1 MKMNWDIARG
11 DAQGTVSPMTRWLG
25 ALAIAALVVLA
36 NLAAW
41 RGFNPPLA
49 APEAPGLVHGL
60 AYNAFQRWESPLTQH
75 FPTRTE
81 LANDLRR
88 LALLTGRLRTYSAAE
103 LPDLPALAQ
112 AAGLKLALGV
122 WLDRRFD
129 NNEREVG
136 AALAAAGHHRN
147 IDSVIAGNETQ
158 LHRKLGPQE
167 LYAYLDRLRSAL
179 TVPVSTAEPWH
190 VWLSQPELARHVDF
204 ITVHLLPYWEG
215 VPVDV
220 ALDEAMR
227 RYAEVRARFPHTR
240 VVIGE
245 IGWPSDGDPVGEA
258 QPTPAA
264 QAIFVRAFVARATA
278 LKLDYYLMEA
288 VDQPWKQ
295 ATEGAVGAYW
305 GLLDAG
311 RQPKFALTGPV
322 HAEPY
327 WHAKAAVS
335 SLLGIAAMLPFLL
348 AFARM
353 RLAGRITFAVSAQ
366 AVASFAV
373 LLATLPLD
381 HYLRP
386 VDAIVL
392 ALLVP
397 ALAFMATILL
407 AQVFEFAE
415 MFWAGSLRRRA
426 PVRPLADGKPSPR
439 VSIHLACCNEPPDL
453 VIATIDSLL
462 ALDWPNLEILVVDNN
477 TADPARWRPVQ
488 RYVRRRQRERMAN
501 ADAGIA
507 GPVLRFFHLP
517 AWPGFKAGA
526 LNFALAKTDP
536 RAEWIGVVD
545 ADYLVRPDW
554 LRVLAGYFAEP
565 DVGIVQAPQAHR
577 NWGDHRLR
585 RMMNWEYEG
594 FFRIGMHHR
603 HERDAIV
610 QHGTMTLI
618 RASALHAAGGWEG
631 ACVCEDTE
639 LGLRVLQHGLRAVYV
654 DSVLGTGLV
663 PADFG
668 AYRRQRRRWAQ
679 GAMQILRRHAGALFG
694 RSPLRAGQRYH
705 FVAGWLPWMGDA
717 LHLLFSLAALAWTIG
732 LLAAPQVFGVPPL
745 LFVVPLT
752 VFFVIRLI
760 LGPLLYWRRV
770 ACPPAD
776 IVGAALAGMGLSH
789 SIARGIIA
797 GLAGRRAVFQVTR
810 RSDASSM
817 ASRPRGLR
825 ATLSTV
831 KEEAALLL
839 GLLACIA
846 AVALHREPGNTALDA
861 WLVVLGMQ
869 TLPYA
874 GALACAL
881 LSHNMAQQQPV
892 SDDAT
897 ASVKGIA
904 LPQPAK
910 MP

>member
-1 MKMNWDIARG
+1 
-11 DAQGTVSPMTRWLG
+11 
-25 ALAIAALVVLA
+25 
-36 NLAAW
+36 
-41 RGFNPPLA
+41 
-49 APEAPGLVHGL
+49 
-60 AYNAFQRWESPLTQH
+60 
-75 FPTRTE
+75 
-81 LANDLRR
+81 
-88 LALLTGRLRTYSAAE
+88 
-103 LPDLPALAQ
+103 
-112 AAGLKLALGV
+112 
-122 WLDRRFD
+122 
-129 NNEREVG
+129 
-136 AALAAAGHHRN
+136 
-147 IDSVIAGNETQ
+147 
-158 LHRKLGPQE
+158 
-167 LYAYLDRLRSAL
+167 
-179 TVPVSTAEPWH
+179 
-190 VWLSQPELARHVDF
+190 
-204 ITVHLLPYWEG
+204 
-215 VPVDV
+215 
-220 ALDEAMR
+220 
-227 RYAEVRARFPHTR
+227 
-240 VVIGE
+240 
-245 IGWPSDGDPVGEA
+245 
-258 QPTPAA
+258 
-264 QAIFVRAFVARATA
+264 
-278 LKLDYYLMEA
+278 
-288 VDQPWKQ
+288 
-295 ATEGAVGAYW
+295 
-305 GLLDAG
+305 
-311 RQPKFALTGPV
+311 
-322 HAEPY
+322 
-327 WHAKAAVS
+327 
-335 SLLGIAAMLPFLL
+335 
-348 AFARM
+348 
-353 RLAGRITFAVSAQ
+353 
-366 AVASFAV
+366 
-373 LLATLPLD
+373 
-381 HYLRP
+381 
-386 VDAIVL
+386 
-392 ALLVP
+392 
-397 ALAFMATILL
+397 
-407 AQVFEFAE
+407 
-415 MFWAGSLRRRA
+415 
-426 PVRPLADGKPSPR
+426 
-439 VSIHLACCNEPPDL
+439 
-453 VIATIDSLL
+453 
-462 ALDWPNLEILVVDNN
+462 
-477 TADPARWRPVQ
+477 
-488 RYVRRRQRERMAN
+488 
-501 ADAGIA
+501 
-507 GPVLRFFHLP
+507 
-517 AWPGFKAGA
+517 
-526 LNFALAKTDP
+526 
-536 RAEWIGVVD
+536 
-545 ADYLVRPDW
+545 
-554 LRVLAGYFAEP
+554 
-565 DVGIVQAPQAHR
+565 
-577 NWGDHRLR
+577 
-585 RMMNWEYEG
+585 MMNWEYDG